1 MSHSNPKMTV
11 LYDGACPTCVR
22 DRNSYERISGAAGKD
37 VIWLDIT
44 GQDDVL
50 RNMGI
55 DPHKALKELHI
66 ITENNEVLSEIDA
79 YVALMNRVPVLRP
92 VAWLVGR
99 PLLRPILAKLYHGQ
113 VNRRLERSGRLTSGD
128 Y

>member
-1 MSHSNPKMTV
+1 MTV

-22 DRNSYERISGAAGKD
+22 DRNSYEKISGAAGKD
-37 VIWLDIT
+37 VIWFDIT

-66 ITENNEVLSEIDA
+66 ITENSKVLSEIDA
-79 YVALMNRVPVLRP
+79 YVALMSRVPILSP
-92 VAWLVGR
+92 IAWLVGR
-99 PLLRPILAKLYHGQ
+99 PLIRPILAKLYRSQ
-113 VNRRLERSGRLTSGD
+113 VNRRLERSGRLPSTD
-128 Y
+128 K